1 MFFVDFFLVD
11 HSRVRL
17 TTVDGIAGSDYIN
30 ANFCDVS
37 VTSGNYV
44 SDKVLI
50 LLTAAYLQHPSQPKQ
65 NILFLFMGCYHETS
79 NAPSPPPI
87 QMSFGTL
94 NNGYCHISRVI
105 GKKMHTSPH
114 KVTFRLLFTYLN
126 IVFFLIPSIL
136 SSTLLY

>member
-1 MFFVDFFLVD
+1 MLINLCFFVDFFLVD

-79 NAPSPPPI
+79 NPPSRCRLEHLI
-87 QMSFGTL
+87 MVT
-94 NNGYCHISRVI
+94 VI
-105 GKKMHTSPH
+105 FLGLSERKCIHRHT
-114 KVTFRLLFTYLN
+114 R
-126 IVFFLIPSIL
+126 
-136 SSTLLY
+136 